1 MNFPLVPVLVAAAAV
16 AVLGLIMRRGTT
28 PEQTG
33 LPPGAGVVPEPR
45 YADDTTPAA
54 RVDDDALSGM
64 LDDDESEPDDDTML
78 AVTSA
83 GQVFMP
89 AGADVRI
96 LPLEGSHAAITSGQ
110 IRWEDVKTSVL
121 ESARKS
127 GGGMPGIQLDVG
139 DFSAGRVVRGAP
151 DVDPWR
157 LELLGRDGEYQDH
170 PFETPEAANAALEM
184 LKRIGIIQ
192 RPVDED
198 GEPIAVPAEQF
209 DEARRACDET
219 LEELANMPDVETY
232 DERARGDERDP
243 SAPR

>member
-1 MNFPLVPVLVAAAAV
+1 MDFPLVPVLVAAAAV
-16 AVLGLIMRRGTT
+16 AALGLLMRRGTT

-33 LPPGAGVVPEPR
+33 LPPSAGTVPEPR
-45 YADDTTPAA
+45 YADDTTPAGGA
-54 RVDDDALSGM
+54 AGDELSEM
-64 LDDDESEPDDDTML
+64 LDDDEFEPDDDAML
-78 AVTSA
+78 AVTSH

-96 LPLEGSHAAITSGQ
+96 LPLEGSHAAIASGQ
-110 IRWEDVKTSVL
+110 IRWEDVKAAVL
-121 ESARKS
+121 EAARKG

-151 DVDPWR
+151 DIDPWR

-170 PFETPEAANAALEM
+170 PFETQEAANAALGM
-184 LKRIGIIQ
+184 LTRLEIVQ

-198 GEPIAVPAEQF
+198 GEPIAVSGEQF
-209 DEARRACDET
+209 DEARRAYDET
-219 LEELANMPDVETY
+219 LEELANMPDVETR